1 METTL
6 RSVFRDRFHVE
17 PLLIAAPGRINVLGE
32 HLDYNEGVVLPAAIN
47 KEFVFAVAPNNSNQ
61 FNLVASDLGE
71 EVSFSLEELS
81 KRKGWSGYLMGVI
94 QGIRDHGKDLK
105 GVNGMFISKLP
116 VGAGLSSSAAMCCGF
131 GFALNEIFQLGL
143 TKLNLARIAQFAEH
157 EFAGVKCGVMDQYA
171 SLFSKKDHLLWLD
184 CRKMSH
190 ELIPLKL
197 AGYKILLVDT
207 KVKHDLASSAYNNRR
222 AACEEGVS
230 ILKKKNSGITSLRD
244 VSREELMTSK
254 EVFQNDTF
262 LQCQYVVE
270 EMERV
275 EVGGQYLKDNNLNG
289 FGQLM
294 YQSHDGLRDKYQV
307 SCLEL
312 DMLVSNAA
320 DCGVTG
326 SRMMGGGF
334 GGCTINLIEES
345 RVDHFVERVEKRY
358 SDTFGTI
365 PPIYSVS
372 TEDGVRVMS

>member
-81 KRKGWSGYLMGVI
+81 KRKGWPGYLMGVI
-94 QGIRDHGKDLK
+94 QGIRNQGKDLK

-143 TKLNLARIAQFAEH
+143 TKLDLARIAQFAEH

-190 ELIPLKL
+190 ELILLKL

-230 ILKKKNSGITSLRD
+230 ILKKKNGGITSLRD

-254 EVFQNDTF
+254 ELFQNDTF

-275 EVGGQYLKDNNLNG
+275 EVGVQYLKDNNLNG

-307 SCLEL
+307 SCLAL

-358 SDTFGTI
+358 SDTFETI

-372 TEDGVRVMS
+372 TEDGVRVIS

>member
-1 METTL
+1 
-6 RSVFRDRFHVE
+6 
-17 PLLIAAPGRINVLGE
+17 
-32 HLDYNEGVVLPAAIN
+32 
-47 KEFVFAVAPNNSNQ
+47 
-61 FNLVASDLGE
+61 
-71 EVSFSLEELS
+71 
-81 KRKGWSGYLMGVI
+81 
-94 QGIRDHGKDLK
+94 
-105 GVNGMFISKLP
+105 
-116 VGAGLSSSAAMCCGF
+116 MCCGF

-143 TKLNLARIAQFAEH
+143 TKLDLARIAQFAEH

-365 PPIYSVS
+365 PSIYSVS
-372 TEDGVRVMS
+372 TEDGVRVIS

>member
-81 KRKGWSGYLMGVI
+81 KRKGWPGYLMGVI

>member
-1 METTL
+1 M
-6 RSVFRDRFHVE
+6 RSVFRDRFRVD

-32 HLDYNEGVVLPAAIN
+32 HLDYNDGVVLPAAIN

-61 FNLVASDLGE
+61 FHLIASDLGE
-71 EVSFSLEELS
+71 EVSFSQEALS
-81 KRKGWSGYLMGVI
+81 KRRGWPGYLMGVI
-94 QGIRDHGKDLK
+94 QGIRNQGKEVK
-105 GVNGMFISKLP
+105 GVDSMFSSNLP
-116 VGAGLSSSAAMCCGF
+116 AGAGLSSSAAMCCGF

-143 TKLNLARIAQFAEH
+143 TKLDLARIAQFAEH

-171 SLFSKKDHLLWLD
+171 SLFSKRDHLLGLD

-197 AGYKILLVDT
+197 EGYKILLVDT
-207 KVKHDLASSAYNNRR
+207 KVKHNLASSAYNERR

-230 ILKKKNSGITSLRD
+230 ILKKNNDRIIALRD
-244 VSREELMTSK
+244 VSREELMASK
-254 EVFQNDTF
+254 ELYQKDIF
-262 LQCQYVVE
+262 LQCLYVVE

-275 EVGGQYLKDNNLNG
+275 EVGVQYLKDNNLNG

-312 DMLVSNAA
+312 DLLVSIAA
-320 DCGVTG
+320 DGGVTG

-334 GGCTINLIEES
+334 GGCTINLIQES
-345 RVDHFVERVEKRY
+345 RVEHFMESVEKRY
-358 SDTFGTI
+358 SDALGVI

-372 TEDGVRVMS
+372 TEEGVRVIS